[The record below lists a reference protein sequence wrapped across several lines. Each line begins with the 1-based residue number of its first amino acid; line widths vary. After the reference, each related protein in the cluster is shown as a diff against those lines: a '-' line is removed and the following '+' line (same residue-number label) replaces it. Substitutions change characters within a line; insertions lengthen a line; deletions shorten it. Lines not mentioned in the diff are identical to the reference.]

1 MIKAG
6 GEAIL
11 IYTLAC
17 FKLLETFL
25 EELYK
30 IMMSFWWGQ
39 CRNERKL
46 AWISWNK
53 MCEDNGE
60 GGLGYKD
67 LRAKHCW
74 RINSNLNSLFYKVL
88 KGKYFRIGDIMI
100 AKVGSNLSWA

>member
-1 MIKAG
+1 
-6 GEAIL
+6 
-11 IYTLAC
+11 
-17 FKLLETFL
+17 
-25 EELYK
+25 
-30 IMMSFWWGQ
+30 
-39 CRNERKL
+39 
-46 AWISWNK
+46 

-88 KGKYFRIGDIMI
+88 KGKYFRIGDIMT